1 MTQKEQVG
9 TKEVLVL
16 MMVAY
21 LFSITVRMIW
31 VYQFHAEPAFYWNG
45 QLMIN
50 TNDGYFFASGAQK
63 ELFGMHADNPRIP
76 QMWSYGTVALTV
88 LLTKIT
94 PFSLETIMLYL
105 PAVIS
110 SMVVIPI
117 ILIARLFNLTLW
129 GFLAAVLGAVTW
141 SYYNRTMVGYYD
153 TDMFSAMAPMFILY
167 FLMKSTMDV
176 TLRSALYA
184 ALAIAIYPF
193 LYDSGASIVN
203 AMGILYALYLFYYHR
218 HEETA
223 YASIILV
230 FLSLTPFGIPDPYS
244 YLLKIIVLIAVY
256 RYLTQKHLSEKQSLI
271 LIGILFLSFM
281 YFGNVFGLILSKIAF
296 YTSSGTAHEGLHFYS
311 VTQTIREAGHIPF
324 SVFAN
329 RISGSQVGLI
339 MAMVGYVALVVRYR
353 VFLLA
358 LPLVGIGFFAFFG
371 GLRFT
376 VYAVPVA
383 ALSAVYL
390 FHLLVQYVSDKRG
403 IYVFGMG
410 MLTLAMLYPNIVHI
424 IEYRVPTVMNKA
436 EVRDLDMLRK
446 FAKPQDYTL
455 AWWDYGYPIWFYSN
469 TNTLT
474 DGAKHNNDNFI
485 ISKIMQ
491 TTSPQLA
498 ANLARLSVETYVSSG
513 YKTVANTLFQNG
525 RKNQVDPNELLE
537 SLKQDDYPLPH
548 KTRDIYLY
556 LPYRMLNI
564 FPTVAVF
571 GNLDLTTGKKLRD
584 FVFAPARVVKNEN
597 GVLVLSNR
605 VIFDANNGTIDFG
618 SEKHTASKLVVASM
632 TKEGRMNVQA
642 QRYGFAGRYTAL
654 YMQNYR
660 QFIIM
665 DNETFKSMYVQM
677 FLLGIYDETL
687 FEPVVLSPYTR
698 IYRLKR

>member
-21 LFSITVRMIW
+21 LFSIAIRMIW
-31 VYQFHAEPAFYWNG
+31 IYQFHDNPAFHWNG

-76 QMWSYGTVALTV
+76 QMWSYGMVALTV
-88 LLTKIT
+88 LLAKIT

-110 SMVVIPI
+110 SMVVVPI

-230 FLSLTPFGIPDPYS
+230 FFALIPFGIPDPYS
-244 YLLKIIVLIAVY
+244 YMLKIVVLIAVY
-256 RYLTQKHLSEKQSLI
+256 RYLTQKHLSENQSLV
-271 LIGILFLSFM
+271 LIGILFLLFM
-281 YFGNVFGLILSKIAF
+281 YFGNVFGLILSKITF
-296 YTSSGTAHEGLHFYS
+296 YTSSGTADEGLHFYS

-324 SVFAN
+324 SIFAD
-329 RISGSQVGLI
+329 RIAGSEIGLLVAI
-339 MAMVGYVALVVRYR
+339 AGYIALVARYR
-353 VFLLA
+353 VFILA
-358 LPLVGIGFFAFFG
+358 LPLAGIGAFAIWG

-376 VYAVPVA
+376 VYAVPIA

-390 FHLLVQYVSDKRG
+390 FHFLLQYISDKKG
-403 IYVFGMG
+403 IYIFGMS
-410 MLTLAMLYPNIVHI
+410 MLTLSMLYPNITHI
-424 IEYRVPTVMNKA
+424 IGYRVPTVMNKA
-436 EVRDLDMLRK
+436 EVRDLDMFRK
-446 FAKPQDYTL
+446 IAKPKDYTL

-469 TNTLT
+469 TNTLI
-474 DGAKHNNDNFI
+474 DGGKHNNDNFI

-491 TTSPQLA
+491 TSSPQLA
-498 ANLARLSVETYVSSG
+498 ANLARLSVETYVSNG
-513 YKTVANTLFQNG
+513 YKIVADTLF
-525 RKNQVDPNELLE
+525 KNDKGKQIDPNQLLE
-537 SLKQDDYPLPH
+537 KLKSADAKLPP

-564 FPTVAVF
+564 FPTVSLF
-571 GNLDLTTGKKLRD
+571 GNIDLTTGKKERK
-584 FVFAPARVVKNEN
+584 FVFVPARVVKNEN
-597 GVLVLSNR
+597 GELLLSNGVR
-605 VIFDANNGTIDFG
+605 FDANNGSINFG
-618 SEKHTASKLVVASM
+618 SEKHVASKLVVASM
-632 TKEGRMNVQA
+632 DKNGKMQIQA
-642 QRYGFAGRYTAL
+642 QRYGFSGEYTAL
-654 YMQNYR
+654 FLPHYGQL
-660 QFIIM
+660 IIM
-665 DNETFKSMYVQM
+665 DNKTFKSMYVQM

-698 IYRLKR
+698 IYRLKK

>member
-1 MTQKEQVG
+1 M
-9 TKEVLVL
+9 
-16 MMVAY
+16 
-21 LFSITVRMIW
+21 
-31 VYQFHAEPAFYWNG
+31 
-45 QLMIN
+45 
-50 TNDGYFFASGAQK
+50 
-63 ELFGMHADNPRIP
+63 
-76 QMWSYGTVALTV
+76 
-88 LLTKIT
+88 
-94 PFSLETIMLYL
+94 
-105 PAVIS
+105 
-110 SMVVIPI
+110 
-117 ILIARLFNLTLW
+117 
-129 GFLAAVLGAVTW
+129 
-141 SYYNRTMVGYYD
+141 
-153 TDMFSAMAPMFILY
+153 AMA
-167 FLMKSTMDV
+167 
-176 TLRSALYA
+176 
-184 ALAIAIYPF
+184 
-193 LYDSGASIVN
+193 
-203 AMGILYALYLFYYHR
+203 
-218 HEETA
+218 
-223 YASIILV
+223 
-230 FLSLTPFGIPDPYS
+230 
-244 YLLKIIVLIAVY
+244 
-256 RYLTQKHLSEKQSLI
+256 
-271 LIGILFLSFM
+271 
-281 YFGNVFGLILSKIAF
+281 
-296 YTSSGTAHEGLHFYS
+296 
-311 VTQTIREAGHIPF
+311 
-324 SVFAN
+324 
-329 RISGSQVGLI
+329 
-339 MAMVGYVALVVRYR
+339 GYIALVVRYR

-410 MLTLAMLYPNIVHI
+410 MLTLAMLYPNIV
-424 IEYRVPTVMNKA
+424 
-436 EVRDLDMLRK
+436 
-446 FAKPQDYTL
+446 Q
-455 AWWDYGYPIWFYSN
+455 
-469 TNTLT
+469 
-474 DGAKHNNDNFI
+474 
-485 ISKIMQ
+485 Q

-498 ANLARLSVETYVSSG
+498 ANLARLSVETYVASG

-525 RKNQVDPNELLE
+525 KEGQIDPNVLLE
-537 SLKQDDYPLPH
+537 SLKQDDYPLPK

-571 GNLDLTTGKKLRD
+571 GNLDLTTGQKLRN

-632 TKEGRMNVQA
+632 TKEGRMNVRA

-698 IYRLKR
+698 IYRLKK